1 VIEEHA
7 ELRALLTQA
16 LTVIDDPRLRE
27 ALAGSTESPTG
38 PKALAAENER
48 MRRLVPMLAR
58 LLPLTTDERVLEL
71 DAAIRAYIR
80 NQHRRDQAIVQV
92 GALGW

>member
-1 VIEEHA
+1 
-7 ELRALLTQA
+7 
-16 LTVIDDPRLRE
+16 
-27 ALAGSTESPTG
+27 
-38 PKALAAENER
+38 